1 MNAVKMYVVEHW
13 NGNHSLFR
21 SFFLN
26 GVCLYFVAIALVML
40 FGQSSFGE
48 TQAGIVAI
56 LAMFVVGML
65 WSIIGVVRA
74 AFKALRS
81 RESGFLKRMCAV
93 VFIGVALACTF
104 AMLNDARMLLS

>member
-13 NGNHSLFR
+13 NGNQSLFR

-26 GVCLYFVAIALVML
+26 GVCFYFVAIALVMF
-40 FGQSSFGE
+40 FGQSTFGKN
-48 TQAGIVAI
+48 QAALVAI
-56 LAMFVVGML
+56 IAMFVVGML

-74 AFKALRS
+74 AIKTLRS

-93 VFIGVALACTF
+93 IFIGVALACTF
-104 AMLNDARMLLS
+104 AMVNDARMLFS